1 MTTEEQEEIY
11 QEFKDNINVP
21 PSEIEDWLDTDE
33 SKSVGIDSGDGESK
47 GRKSAKRII
56 EIRRKNKDE
65 LTKDDYSHMKKVN
78 AYVKRHSAQ
87 KPSGDIE
94 DSNWRYSLMNWGHD
108 PMK

>member
-11 QEFKDNINVP
+11 QEFKDNINMP

>member
-1 MTTEEQEEIY
+1 MTAEEQEEIY
-11 QEFKDNINVP
+11 QEFKEKINMS
-21 PSEIEDWLDTDE
+21 PSEIEDWLNTEE

-65 LTKDDYSHMKKVN
+65 LTNDDYSHMKKVN